1 MSHRVAFADF
11 LRSIATDP
19 DNCAMTLVA
28 MSGPL
33 VLVQLGLLLGVLV
46 GTLVY
51 LGRRARAGEPGIVQP
66 IRLGA
71 HHALHIVTVEDRRLL
86 VGTGPG
92 AAPQLICD
100 LGDSP
105 SARARRDRHADAQ
118 AKANGKPM
126 NGENVGL
133 GGFGVAARPRTG
145 VGGGWDQGA

>member
-1 MSHRVAFADF
+1 
-11 LRSIATDP
+11 
-19 DNCAMTLVA
+19 MTLLA

-46 GTLVY
+46 GTLVW

-100 LGDSP
+100 LAERPRGG
-105 SARARRDRHADAQ
+105 RHADA
-118 AKANGKPM
+118 NGKPVNGEPM
-126 NGENVGL
+126 NGERVGL
-133 GGFGVAARPRTG
+133 GGFGVAARPRSG

>member
-1 MSHRVAFADF
+1 
-11 LRSIATDP
+11 
-19 DNCAMTLVA
+19 MTLVA

-46 GTLVY
+46 GTLVF

-71 HHALHIVTVEDRRLL
+71 HHSLHIVTVEDRRLL

-100 LGDSP
+100 LAERPRGG
-105 SARARRDRHADAQ
+105 RHADP
-118 AKANGKPM
+118 KPNGHPIH
-126 NGENVGL
+126 GEGVGL

-145 VGGGWDQGA
+145 GWDQGA

>member
-1 MSHRVAFADF
+1 
-11 LRSIATDP
+11 
-19 DNCAMTLVA
+19 MTLVA

-46 GTLVY
+46 GTLVW

-100 LGDSP
+100 LAERPRGG
-105 SARARRDRHADAQ
+105 RHAEPNGQ
-118 AKANGKPM
+118 SNGKPM
-126 NGENVGL
+126 NGESGL
-133 GGFGVAARPRTG
+133 GGFGVAARPKPRVGTG
-145 VGGGWDQGA
+145 VGAGMGGGWDQGA